1 MTRLMTW
8 LTRVEAWTASAGRT
22 RGVISARRG
31 IALALL
37 GAVLGARL
45 LAIVDAGGV
54 ERVAH
59 DLVADARQIL
69 DTPTAH
75 EHDRVLLQ
83 VVADARDVAGDLH
96 AVGEAHAC
104 DLAQGRV
111 RLLGRDRV
119 HARADASLLGR
130 ALERGGLGLRVL
142 RRARM
147 THELIDGRH
156 AASCRLGQERKGE
169 RHGRAHTNGPRTGR

>member
-1 MTRLMTW
+1 MTRLITW
-8 LTRVEAWTASAGRT
+8 LTSVEAWRASAGRT

-31 IALALL
+31 IWLALL

-45 LAIVDAGGV
+45 LAVGDAGGV

-59 DLVADARQIL
+59 DLVAHARQVL
-69 DTPTAH
+69 DAATAH
-75 EHDRVLLQ
+75 EHDGVLLQ

-96 AVGEAHAC
+96 AVREPHAR
-104 DLAQGRV
+104 DLAQSRV

-130 ALERGGLGLRVL
+130 ALERWGLGLRVL

-156 AASCRLGQERKGE
+156 AAS
-169 RHGRAHTNGPRTGR
+169 

>member
-1 MTRLMTW
+1 MICSAVDFLPPTMTRLITW
-8 LTRVEAWTASAGRT
+8 LTSIDEWSASAGRT

-31 IALALL
+31 IRLALL

-45 LAIVDAGGV
+45 LAVGDAGGV

-59 DLVADARQIL
+59 DLVADAGQVL
-69 DTPTAH
+69 DAAASH
-75 EHDRVLLQ
+75 EHDGVLLQ

-96 AVGEAHAC
+96 AVGEAHAR
-104 DLAQGRV
+104 DLAQRGV

-119 HARADASLLGR
+119 HARADAALLGR
-130 ALERGGLGLRVL
+130 ALERGSLGLRVL
-142 RRARM
+142 GRARM

-156 AASCRLGQERKGE
+156 AAS
-169 RHGRAHTNGPRTGR
+169 